1 MEVIVRGA
9 KKNDLQAVLELY
21 LQLHPGDLSF
31 PSDNELNRIWSDI
44 SSSSVMHCY
53 VAEKESRV
61 VATGILAVLPN
72 LTRGGRPYGLIENV
86 VTDESCRR
94 RGAGMGLLRHILREA
109 ERQGCYKLM
118 VLTDT
123 HREGVIE
130 FYRAAGFQTEAKNG
144 LVASAPFKF

>member
-86 VTDESCRR
+86 VTDKRFRR
-94 RGAGMGLLRHILREA
+94 SGIGRELLKHILLEA
-109 ERQGCYKLM
+109 KHLRCYKVM
-118 VLTDT
+118 VLTDV
-123 HREGVIE
+123 HREGVVE
-130 FYRAAGFQTEAKNG
+130 FYQAAGFKTGVKNG
-144 LVASAPFKF
+144 LVWYSHDVK